1 MQTALMVNE
10 KFGKI
15 TRTTRP
21 IPQTADAG
29 EIIVKIKAASINGMD
44 WKIPKW
50 GIIVYDYP
58 TVLGYD
64 VAGDVIAVGE
74 GINKFSVGAKVF
86 GSCLPYPDFGGY
98 QSYCKL
104 KVDFAAK
111 IPPTLTY
118 DQASTFPIAFF
129 AAYQAMYN
137 TLPHGMGLT
146 PLVPSGRDKYTNKP
160 ILIIGGGSYVGSFGI
175 QFARLSGFSP
185 VITTTSLKQADRLKG
200 LGATHIIDR
209 NTSPASLREQI
220 VSILSSTI
228 NQTLPAEGGLLE
240 YVFDAISAPSTQ
252 SIAFDLVAAGGTL
265 GLDSYVT
272 VPTDKG
278 VNVGATTGFPDVL
291 KNRECVKAVY
301 DQFTKWIED
310 GLFVPSNVEVVPGG
324 LNAVVDC
331 LKRMENNEVS
341 TETKPVIHPSES
353 S

>member
-64 VAGDVIAVGE
+64 VVGDVIAVGE
-74 GINKFSVGAKVF
+74 GINKFSVGDKVLTVAVFSF

-104 KVDFAAK
+104 KVDFPAK

-185 VITTTSLKQADRLKG
+185 VITTTSLKHADRPKG
-200 LGATHIIDR
+200 PGATHIIDR

-220 VSILSSTI
+220 VSILSSTT
-228 NQTLPAEGGLLE
+228 NQTLLAEGGLLE

-252 SIAFDLVAAGGTL
+252 SIAFDLVAAGER
-265 GLDSYVT
+265 
-272 VPTDKG
+272 
-278 VNVGATTGFPDVL
+278 VNVGATTGFPDVP

-324 LNAVVDC
+324 LDAVVDC
-331 LKRMENNEVS
+331 LKRMENNEIS